1 MVPPNRIPYVVMIG
15 TLLVALSAPLFIGWR
30 LWFVP
35 IVVIP
40 FLIIYFFADKAL
52 AKQEE
57 ETGGGGH

>member
-1 MVPPNRIPYVVMIG
+1 MVG
-15 TLLVALSAPLFIGWR
+15 TLLVALAAPLFIGWR

-35 IVVIP
+35 VVILP
-40 FLIIYFFADKAL
+40 FLVVYFFADRAL